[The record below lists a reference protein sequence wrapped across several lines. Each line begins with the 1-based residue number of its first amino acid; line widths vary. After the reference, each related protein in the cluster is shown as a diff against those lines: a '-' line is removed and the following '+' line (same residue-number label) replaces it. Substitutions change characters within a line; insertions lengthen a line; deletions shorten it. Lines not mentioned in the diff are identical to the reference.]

1 MFMMVAAVSCAL
13 ILLTMTMTTE
23 MCLLTD
29 SSKLEAP
36 PPSTPDL
43 DGAVASSFLPRMEHS
58 QGAGAS
64 SGDPAGW
71 QASGLTVYP
80 ERQNPVHREDCTPSF
95 TKSIRKRLNNW
106 KSEGYTRDS
115 GLWQRVVNDKLAQT
129 KYSQSLDVRT
139 PQVLFCDAVGDPS
152 RLKFFLP
159 PKGMGFVVKDLDGSS
174 SKGVYVL
181 VDGWGGVELLSG
193 NRMGADDVIAAL
205 QLVSKASKGKKEVG
219 VRILVE
225 EYIASDVVGRINVD
239 YKFYMYGGK
248 VGAINAFYNRGT
260 DAKCKIWLDE
270 DWNRVD
276 EFGCFGSRDTTSER
290 ERERESDAAAGLARA
305 REKS

>member
-1 MFMMVAAVSCAL
+1 MVRQKPVWLLLSLVGISVLAALS
-13 ILLTMTMTTE
+13 LLQLQCSLPDDRFHTGD
-23 MCLLTD
+23 LPLPD
-29 SSKLEAP
+29 PLPVLEAKIP
-36 PPSTPDL
+36 
-43 DGAVASSFLPRMEHS
+43 
-58 QGAGAS
+58 
-64 SGDPAGW
+64 GW

-80 ERQNPVHREDCTPSF
+80 ERHNPMHSEDCTPSY
-95 TKSIRKRLNNW
+95 TKSIRKRLDNW

-139 PQVLFCDAVGDPS
+139 PKVLFCDAVGDPS
-152 RLKFFLP
+152 RLKFFSP
-159 PKGMGFVVKDLDGSS
+159 PEGMGFVVKDLDGSS
-174 SKGVYVL
+174 AKGVYVL

-260 DAKCKIWLDE
+260 DAICKVWLDE

-276 EFGCFGSRDTTSER
+276 EFGCFGSRGVAGER
-290 ERERESDAAAGLARA
+290 ERERESDAAAELARA